1 MGIIKD
7 SLTFDDVTLI
17 PSFSS
22 ILPSE
27 AITTTDLGQ
36 KLRLKIPLM
45 SSAMDTVTEAKMA
58 IALSK
63 AGGLGVIHRNLTIEK
78 QISEIR
84 KVKAKKCLIGAA
96 VGASPREHLRAQ
108 KILRENGVVMYPRL

>member
-27 AITTTDLGQ
+27 AITDTVLSSN
-36 KLRLKIPLM
+36 LRLKIPLM
-45 SSAMDTVTEAKMA
+45 SSAMDTVTESKMA

-63 AGGLGVIHRNLTIEK
+63 AGGLGVIHRNLSIESQVKEVKKVQLLLK
-78 QISEIR
+78 QQKLFEL
-84 KVKAKKCLIGAA
+84 VLMLI
-96 VGASPREHLRAQ
+96 
-108 KILRENGVVMYPRL
+108 KD

>member
-27 AITTTDLGQ
+27 AITNTDLGQ

-45 SSAMDTVTEAKMA
+45 SSAMDTVTEAKNGNSTLKSGRA
-58 IALSK
+58 WSNTSK
-63 AGGLGVIHRNLTIEK
+63 FIN
-78 QISEIR
+78 
-84 KVKAKKCLIGAA
+84 
-96 VGASPREHLRAQ
+96 
-108 KILRENGVVMYPRL
+108 